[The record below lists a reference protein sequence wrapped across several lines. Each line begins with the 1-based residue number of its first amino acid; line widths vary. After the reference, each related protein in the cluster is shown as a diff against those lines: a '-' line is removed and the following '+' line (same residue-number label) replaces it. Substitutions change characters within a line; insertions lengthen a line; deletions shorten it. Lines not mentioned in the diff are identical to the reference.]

1 MLTLVD
7 GSVELKDQLKD
18 YKFRGEELGSM
29 NFLEFMLDTYEVAR
43 ESKEEENRAIKTP
56 LDKILKSRG
65 PGRPPSTR
73 IPYQDGAGKGKS
85 CQIIWQQGHETL
97 PRFVG
102 KWFCRSDNDS
112 ERDLFRASML
122 MLLKPW
128 RKLHELKSTTE
139 TFENAF
145 ENFMS
150 QMNERCKRV
159 VENVQ
164 YYYCCSD
171 GVKAERVKARTSTQ
185 VDLAEPP
192 NFSRGD
198 LDDIDMEGEVR
209 EGQATMMEKIMND
222 DIERALLMRM
232 HAREQLYGES
242 AVALEYDI
250 GFFNED
256 DIGITYENT
265 ARKVQPEEGEQIR
278 TWEKQL
284 KEFTQEQIK
293 NFRMIRLT
301 EEADEPGS
309 SILLAGPAVAMT
321 LGIQCQ
327 GDLPQSDHDMEIHIE
342 RHEVASLKEEQR
354 RAHDIIE
361 ERLKEH
367 ITSE

>member
-43 ESKEEENRAIKTP
+43 ESREEENRVIETP
-56 LDKILKSRG
+56 LDEIPKSRG
-65 PGRPPSTR
+65 RGRPRSTR
-73 IPYQDGAGKGKS
+73 IPYRDGAGKDKS
-85 CQIIWQQGHETL
+85 CRIIRQQGHETL

-145 ENFMS
+145 ESFMS
-150 QMNERCKRV
+150 QTNERCKRV

-164 YYYCCSD
+164 YYYHCSD
-171 GVKAERVKARTSTQ
+171 GAKAERAKTRTSTQ
-185 VDLAEPP
+185 VHTGEPP
-192 NFSRGD
+192 NFTRGD
-198 LDDIDMEGEVR
+198 LDIDMEGEVR
-209 EGQATMMEKIMND
+209 KEQATMMEEITND

-232 HAREQLYGES
+232 HARERLYGES
-242 AVALEYDI
+242 AVALGYDI

-256 DIGITYENT
+256 DIGITYEKT

-284 KEFTQEQIK
+284 KAFTREQIE
-293 NFRMIRLT
+293 NFGMIRLT
-301 EEADEPGS
+301 EEEDELGLSVSLP
-309 SILLAGPAVAMT
+309 GPAVAT
-321 LGIQCQ
+321 TSAIQYQ
-327 GDLPQSDHDMEIHIE
+327 GDLPQSDHVMELHIE
-342 RHEVASLKEEQR
+342 RREVAILNEEQR